1 MLRKLGSYKISLKMT
16 DLQKQVKDICR
27 LADAV
32 IINPITPITTTANTI
47 GVCSSVAVFAAGG
60 QLILAPWLGLLVVGR
75 WISKK
80 KREKEKQ
87 QQEKERMLREVI
99 RKQQAV
105 IEKLNKELAKSKE
118 QNAKN
123 HQEILNLK
131 QILSMLEETEVQI
144 SAA

>member
-1 MLRKLGSYKISLKMT
+1 MAN
-16 DLQKQVKDICR
+16 LQEQVKDICR

-32 IINPITPITTTANTI
+32 IQNPITPITTTANSI
-47 GVCSSVAVFAAGG
+47 GVCSTVAVFAAGG
-60 QLILAPWLGLLVVGR
+60 QLILSPLLMGPVGLGIAAGN
-75 WISKK
+75 WIFKK
-80 KREKEKQ
+80 LKEKEKQ

-131 QILSMLEETEVQI
+131 QILSMLEETVVQI

>member
-1 MLRKLGSYKISLKMT
+1 MA
-16 DLQKQVKDICR
+16 DFQEQVKDICR

-32 IINPITPITTTANTI
+32 IQNSITPITSTANSI
-47 GVCSSVAVFAAGG
+47 GVCSTVAVFAAGG
-60 QLILAPWLGLLVVGR
+60 QLILSPLLMGPVGLVIAAGN
-75 WISKK
+75 WIFKK
-80 KREKEKQ
+80 IKEKEKQ

-131 QILSMLEETEVQI
+131 QMLSMLEVTEVKI

>member
-1 MLRKLGSYKISLKMT
+1 MA
-16 DLQKQVKDICR
+16 DFQEQVKDICR

-32 IINPITPITTTANTI
+32 IQNPITPITSTANSI
-47 GVCSSVAVFAAGG
+47 GVCSSVAVFAEGG
-60 QLILAPWLGLLVVGR
+60 QLILSPLLMGPVGLIIAAGN
-75 WISKK
+75 WIFKK
-80 KREKEKQ
+80 IREKEKQ

-105 IEKLNKELAKSKE
+105 IEKLNKELARSKE

-123 HQEILNLK
+123 HQEVDNLK
-131 QILSMLEETEVQI
+131 KMLRMLEETEVQI

>member
-1 MLRKLGSYKISLKMT
+1 MA
-16 DLQKQVKDICR
+16 DFQEQVKDICR

-32 IINPITPITTTANTI
+32 IQNPITPITSTANSI
-47 GVCSSVAVFAAGG
+47 GVCSTVAVFAAGG
-60 QLILAPWLGLLVVGR
+60 QLILSPLLMGPVGLVIAAGN
-75 WISKK
+75 WIFKK
-80 KREKEKQ
+80 IKEKQ

-131 QILSMLEETEVQI
+131 QMLSMLEVTEVKI

>member
-1 MLRKLGSYKISLKMT
+1 MA
-16 DLQKQVKDICR
+16 DFQEQVKDICR

-32 IINPITPITTTANTI
+32 IQNPITPITTTANSI
-47 GVCSSVAVFAAGG
+47 GVCSTVAVFAAGG
-60 QLILAPWLGLLVVGR
+60 QLILSPLLMGPVGLVIAAGN
-75 WISKK
+75 WIFKK
-80 KREKEKQ
+80 IKEKEKQ

-131 QILSMLEETEVQI
+131 QMLSMLEVTEVKI

>member
-1 MLRKLGSYKISLKMT
+1 MAN
-16 DLQKQVKDICR
+16 LQEQVKDICR

-32 IINPITPITTTANTI
+32 IQNPITPITTTANSI
-47 GVCSSVAVFAAGG
+47 GVCSTVAVFAAGG
-60 QLILAPWLGLLVVGR
+60 QLILSPLLMGPVGLVIAAGN
-75 WISKK
+75 WIFKK
-80 KREKEKQ
+80 LKEKEKQ

-105 IEKLNKELAKSKE
+105 IEELNKELAKSKE

-131 QILSMLEETEVQI
+131 QMLSMLEVTEVKI

>member
-1 MLRKLGSYKISLKMT
+1 MA
-16 DLQKQVKDICR
+16 DFQEQVKDICR

-32 IINPITPITTTANTI
+32 IQNPITPITSTANSI
-47 GVCSSVAVFAAGG
+47 GVCSTVAVFAAGG
-60 QLILAPWLGLLVVGR
+60 QLILSPLLMGPVGLVIAAGN
-75 WISKK
+75 WIFKK
-80 KREKEKQ
+80 IKEKEKQ

-131 QILSMLEETEVQI
+131 QMLSMLQVTEVKI

>member
-1 MLRKLGSYKISLKMT
+1 MA
-16 DLQKQVKDICR
+16 DFQEQVKDICR

-32 IINPITPITTTANTI
+32 IQNPITPITSTANSI

-60 QLILAPWLGLLVVGR
+60 QLILSPLLMGPVGLIIAAGN
-75 WISKK
+75 WIFKK
-80 KREKEKQ
+80 IREKEKQ

-105 IEKLNKELAKSKE
+105 IEKLNKELDRSKE

-123 HQEILNLK
+123 HQEVDNLK
-131 QILSMLEETEVQI
+131 KMLRMLEETEVQI

>member
-1 MLRKLGSYKISLKMT
+1 MA
-16 DLQKQVKDICR
+16 DFQEQVKDICR

-32 IINPITPITTTANTI
+32 IQNPITPITSTANSI
-47 GVCSSVAVFAAGG
+47 GVCSTVAVFAAGG
-60 QLILAPWLGLLVVGR
+60 QLILSPLLMGPVGLVIAAGN
-75 WISKK
+75 WIFKK
-80 KREKEKQ
+80 IKEKEKQ

-105 IEKLNKELAKSKE
+105 IEKLNKELAKSKA

-131 QILSMLEETEVQI
+131 QMLSMLEVTEVKI

>member
-1 MLRKLGSYKISLKMT
+1 MA
-16 DLQKQVKDICR
+16 DFQEQVKDICR

-32 IINPITPITTTANTI
+32 IQNPITPITSTANSI
-47 GVCSSVAVFAAGG
+47 GVCSTVAVFAAGG
-60 QLILAPWLGLLVVGR
+60 QLILSPLLMGPVCLVIAAGN
-75 WISKK
+75 WIFKK
-80 KREKEKQ
+80 IKEKEKQ

-131 QILSMLEETEVQI
+131 QMLSMLEVTEVKI

>member
-1 MLRKLGSYKISLKMT
+1 MAN
-16 DLQKQVKDICR
+16 LQEQVKDICR

-32 IINPITPITTTANTI
+32 IQNPITPITSTANSI
-47 GVCSSVAVFAAGG
+47 GVCSTVAVFAAGG
-60 QLILAPWLGLLVVGR
+60 QLILSPLLMGQVGLVIAAGN
-75 WISKK
+75 WIFKK
-80 KREKEKQ
+80 LKEKEKQ

-131 QILSMLEETEVQI
+131 QMLSMLEVTEVKI

>member
-1 MLRKLGSYKISLKMT
+1 MA
-16 DLQKQVKDICR
+16 DFQEQVKDICR

-32 IINPITPITTTANTI
+32 IQNPITPITSTANSI
-47 GVCSSVAVFAAGG
+47 GVCSTVAVFAAGG
-60 QLILAPWLGLLVVGR
+60 QLILSPLLMGPVGLVIAAGN
-75 WISKK
+75 WIFKK
-80 KREKEKQ
+80 IKEKEKQ

-131 QILSMLEETEVQI
+131 QMLCMLEVTEVKI

>member
-1 MLRKLGSYKISLKMT
+1 MT

-32 IINPITPITTTANTI
+32 IINPITPITPITTTANTI

-80 KREKEKQ
+80 IREKEKQ